1 MPKRLFVVI
10 QFLIAGIIVVPHGRA
25 ADRLL
30 GVQSARVMSQSMPWI
45 AQETGIFRKYN
56 LEFPLVYIGTSPLAT
71 AAMLG
76 GEAQILI
83 DGGVGLVRTAVGGN
97 NDLVLLRASRII
109 SLRVFSPN
117 RKLRSWKICAA
128 KRLV

>member
-1 MPKRLFVVI
+1 MTKPLFLLCFVCS
-10 QFLIAGIIVVPHGRA
+10 LIGAVPVGS

-30 GVQSARVMSQSMPWI
+30 GVQSAWVMSHSMPWI

-76 GEAQILI
+76 GDAEILI
-83 DGGVGLVRTAVGGN
+83 DGGVGLVRTGATAIWCSS
-97 NDLVLLRASRII
+97 RESRII
-109 SLRVFSPN
+109 
-117 RKLRSWKICAA
+117 
-128 KRLV
+128 